1 MDGPLAPRKHAVL
14 IENQQ
19 SDGLPLITALIFFPR
34 NDPKCPDTFVITNCA
49 HSILEPHFTFSVALK
64 TKRFQVAN
72 PSLFVFNGSCSMTLK
87 TQSQG
92 QISKWLFVSSLRA
105 CCSGWV
111 CTVVTLLPQGL
122 VKNVLREWCRVS
134 APWGPW
140 SLALYKFKVL
150 EDFDLWGWIVLWYV
164 FITLYHDRPLQ
175 KKHQ

>member
-49 HSILEPHFTFSVALK
+49 HSILEPHFTFNVALK

-72 PSLFVFNGSCSMTLK
+72 PSLFVFNVSCSMTLK

-105 CCSGWV
+105 LLFWSNLHSGHLIAAGTCEKCS
-111 CTVVTLLPQGL
+111 QG
-122 VKNVLREWCRVS
+122 VMSCVGTMR
-134 APWGPW
+134 
-140 SLALYKFKVL
+140 SLEPGAL
-150 EDFDLWGWIVLWYV
+150 
-164 FITLYHDRPLQ
+164 
-175 KKHQ
+175 